1 MKPTLLFPLIAA
13 LAGCST
19 LDLAEQKTLSIDDTT
34 TEETAFDVL
43 EIASAPGQLR
53 NVYIWTKDKQKI
65 VCPEPFPD
73 IGMSTSFETAI
84 TTSNDAT
91 QALTSALDTANDS
104 ETVELAQALE
114 ASLKATSTVVALSGR
129 SELTVLNA
137 NFASMVCIL
146 AANGYLEP
154 DGSGN
159 ESPVQ
164 ANVSIII
171 DTMFKMV
178 EADRLK
184 AATAEAKAKTEQ
196 TKAETAKTEAEA
208 AAAKTLSTVK
218 SEHNAVLLKIYK
230 PQFDKTLEKCRSE
243 ANGDI
248 DIEKVCQE
256 NYDKSISTLQ

>member
-13 LAGCST
+13 LSGCAT
-19 LDLAEQKTLSIDDTT
+19 LDLAEQKTLSLDDTT
-34 TEETAFDVL
+34 TEETAVDAL

-53 NVYIWTKDKQKI
+53 NVYIWTKGTQKI

-73 IGMSTSFETAI
+73 LGMSTSFETAI
-84 TTSNDAT
+84 TASNDAT

-104 ETVELAQALE
+104 ETVELTQALE
-114 ASLKATSTVVALSGR
+114 ASLKTTSTVVALAGR

-154 DGSGN
+154 DSSGKD
-159 ESPVQ
+159 SPVQ
-164 ANVSIII
+164 QNVTTII
-171 DTMFKMV
+171 DTMLQMV

-184 AATAEAKAKTEQ
+184 ASTEEAKAKTEQ
-196 TKAETAKTEAEA
+196 TKAETAQTEAEA

-218 SEHNAVLLKIYK
+218 SEHNAALLKIYK
-230 PQFDKTLEKCRSE
+230 PQFEETLEKCKSE
-243 ANGDI
+243 ANGDS
-248 DIEKVCQE
+248 DKENECQE
-256 NYDKSISTLQ
+256 DYDKSIAPLQ